1 MATRSN
7 EIKRAS
13 KPMRILFIENNSVMI
28 NVLQEELECAGH
40 RLESIDSPEALPE
53 VSRNGGFDV
62 FIIHLQT
69 QEVMAQQLIERLRKI
84 YPDSGIILLTPHI
97 DNASLSQL
105 YQDGMDM
112 CLTLPSPNSLLFA
125 AIEALIR
132 RLGRQPQPEGLIVNM
147 NSYAIYDSTCQLYV
161 RLTTTELALLIG
173 FASAPQQKLEFWQL
187 TELLKLNID
196 QDCKHAIELHISRLR
211 SKLSQAL
218 GDKKYIRSIRGW
230 GYHFTE
236 PLVIVQKLSEIVR

>member
-1 MATRSN
+1 
-7 EIKRAS
+7 
-13 KPMRILFIENNSVMI
+13 MRILFIEHNNELI
-28 NVLQEELECAGH
+28 DALQEGLVLSGH
-40 RLESIDSPEALPE
+40 NIESIDSPEALPE
-53 VSRNGGFDV
+53 VSRDGSFDV

-69 QEVMAQQLIERLRKI
+69 QEVMAQQLIERLRNI
-84 YPDSGIILLTPHI
+84 YPDSGILFLTANI

-105 YQDGMDM
+105 YRDGLDM

-125 AIEALIR
+125 AIDSLIR
-132 RLGRQPQPEGLIVNM
+132 RLGRQSQSEGLIVNV
-147 NSYAIYDSTCQLYV
+147 NAYAIYDATNQLLV

-211 SKLSQAL
+211 TKLIQAL

-230 GYHFTE
+230 GFHFTE
-236 PLVIVQKLSEIVR
+236 PLTIVQKLSESVR

>member
-1 MATRSN
+1 MTSRSN
-7 EIKRAS
+7 ELTVNS
-13 KPMRILFIENNSVMI
+13 KPIRILFIEHNNELI
-28 NVLQEELECAGH
+28 DALQEGLVLSGH
-40 RLESIDSPEALPE
+40 NIESIDSPEALPE
-53 VSRNGGFDV
+53 VSRDGSFDV

-69 QEVMAQQLIERLRKI
+69 QEVMAQQLIERLRNI
-84 YPDSGIILLTPHI
+84 YPDSGILFLTANI

-105 YQDGMDM
+105 YRDGLDM

-125 AIEALIR
+125 AIDSLIR
-132 RLGRQPQPEGLIVNM
+132 RLGRQSQSEGLIVNV
-147 NSYAIYDSTCQLYV
+147 NAYAIYDATNQLLV

-211 SKLSQAL
+211 TKLIQAL

-236 PLVIVQKLSEIVR
+236 PLTIVQKLSESVR

>member
-1 MATRSN
+1 MTSRSN
-7 EIKRAS
+7 ELTVNS
-13 KPMRILFIENNSVMI
+13 KPMRILFIEHNNELI
-28 NVLQEELECAGH
+28 DALQEGLVLSGH
-40 RLESIDSPEALPE
+40 NIESIDSPEALPE
-53 VSRNGGFDV
+53 VSRDGSFDV

-69 QEVMAQQLIERLRKI
+69 QEVMAQQLIERLRNI
-84 YPDSGIILLTPHI
+84 YPDSGILFLTANI

-105 YQDGMDM
+105 YRDGLDM

-125 AIEALIR
+125 AIDSLIR
-132 RLGRQPQPEGLIVNM
+132 RLGRQSQSEGLIVNV
-147 NSYAIYDSTCQLYV
+147 NAYAIYDATNQLLA

-211 SKLSQAL
+211 TKLIQAL

-236 PLVIVQKLSEIVR
+236 PLTIVQKLSESVR

>member
-1 MATRSN
+1 MTSRSN
-7 EIKRAS
+7 ELTVNS
-13 KPMRILFIENNSVMI
+13 KPIRILFIEHNNELI
-28 NVLQEELECAGH
+28 DALQEGLVLSGH
-40 RLESIDSPEALPE
+40 NIESIDSPEALPE
-53 VSRNGGFDV
+53 VSRDGSFDV

-69 QEVMAQQLIERLRKI
+69 QEVMAQQLIERLRNI
-84 YPDSGIILLTPHI
+84 YPDSGILFLTANI

-105 YQDGMDM
+105 YRDGLDM

-125 AIEALIR
+125 AIDSLIR
-132 RLGRQPQPEGLIVNM
+132 RLGRQSQPEGLIVNV
-147 NSYAIYDSTCQLYV
+147 NAYAIYDATNQLLV

-211 SKLSQAL
+211 TKLIQAL

-236 PLVIVQKLSEIVR
+236 PLTIVQKLSESVR